1 MEAKIVC
8 LLTQRGNRQT
18 SKISWAFTAS
28 TAAAVDFGR
37 WPDLFSA
44 EGRIP
49 EETQSSRAFLARTEA
64 WQRLLLRTGSSV
76 TC

>member
-1 MEAKIVC
+1 MDATVVC

-37 WPDLFSA
+37 WPDLSSA
-44 EGRIP
+44 ESRIP
-49 EETQSSRAFLARTEA
+49 EETQ
-64 WQRLLLRTGSSV
+64 
-76 TC
+76 

>member
-1 MEAKIVC
+1 MDAKVVC

-37 WPDLFSA
+37 WPELSSA
-44 EGRIP
+44 DSRIP
-49 EETQSSRAFLARTEA
+49 EETQ
-64 WQRLLLRTGSSV
+64 
-76 TC
+76 